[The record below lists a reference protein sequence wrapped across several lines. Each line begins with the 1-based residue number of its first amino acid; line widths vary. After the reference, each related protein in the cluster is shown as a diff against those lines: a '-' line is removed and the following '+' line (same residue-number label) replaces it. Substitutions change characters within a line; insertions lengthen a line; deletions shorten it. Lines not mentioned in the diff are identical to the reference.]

1 MRLLG
6 LDVGDKRIGVA
17 LSDPLEILASMLTVI
32 ERTEDGKELADI
44 VALVRER
51 GVERIIVGLPR
62 LMDGEIGTQARKTQD
77 FAENLSRYTGVP
89 VEMCDERLSTNVA
102 EQLLRE
108 AGRAGREI
116 REMKDAAAAAVILQ
130 WYLDQKAGRRQLLE
144 EDSQ

>member
-6 LDVGDKRIGVA
+6 LDVGDRRIGVA
-17 LSDPLEILASMLTVI
+17 LSDPLKILASMLTVV
-32 ERTEDGKELADI
+32 ERTEDGREVEDIAD
-44 VALVRER
+44 LVRKH

-62 LMDGEIGTQARKTQD
+62 LLDGEMGTQARKTQD
-77 FAENLSRYTGVP
+77 FAEDLSRYVTVP

-108 AGRAGREI
+108 AGRGGREI

-130 WYLDQKAGRRQLLE
+130 WYLDRRAGRGQLLE
-144 EDSQ
+144 DESQ